1 MTAREGG
8 GPPGTTM
15 EVLKSTTLAEVS
27 CEMALAL
34 VGPPFEGCLELDEK
48 CSWI

>member
-15 EVLKSTTLAEVS
+15 EVLKSTTLAEAS